1 MHSHNNSQPL
11 VLRRPP
17 PPAAVV
23 AAPPLSSAQPPP
35 SVVRPTVA
43 AAKAAPVVLLPS
55 KDGLPL
61 LPSHAQSCGVDPP
74 RALRP
79 FEYGYPQQQW
89 ATGVVDV
96 FGDVST
102 REAIRAKLLRFYE
115 ETKQVATARTSEEG
129 EDDKKKSASTVAAE
143 TPVNGGVSEMT
154 LRIDTE
160 LELLRQQCFAERNAQ
175 WDYHTPDMFTYEPVR
190 EPVWNPLIVGNTKI
204 ALRRLK
210 HDARATTT
218 ERDEKEGTAAIAN
231 GVSSLST
238 SALMKKDGKGFP
250 LGQFSRD
257 RPWPPREFMQKATTR
272 PSRARGGKRKA
283 PAPVIEERS
292 IFSKL
297 CVECHTQST
306 PLWRR
311 IARESTSLKDVSTT
325 NDAPAVKS
333 EKAVSV
339 PTPVTNGAL
348 ANGSASMAT
357 ETQEG
362 QPQDQQPPAAVAIE
376 NAVDVCLECYLKLQR
391 SDIFARKAAERAQQ
405 QREKQERAAAEA
417 LTEKKRLKQQLQLL
431 KKQQQAQAKNSKKRK
446 PSAQYPQHEPVVGME
461 QQPVAPIEAPAT
473 IDTDTSPPTA
483 AAPSI
488 KIVIKTDVGLEN
500 TEGHDER
507 LDHVSRPKSAKRDK
521 KKSKKD
527 KKKKKKKKKQHNS
540 DNEDDDL
547 DESDSG
553 TPLPSPPQ
561 MVGQYEY
568 ADLSGGNG
576 GKGSMRSSRSA
587 SSVTSFDVV
596 VENHSVV
603 YEDEPVQVRQTTAT
617 ITDTQGHQELAVA
630 EETVTSS
637 SSSKRTRKST
647 SRTETSTTTVT
658 TTTTATIAAVTP
670 SSSSK
675 SRKRKNSVVVAAPTS
690 IPETA
695 TEAPPPS
702 SRPSRS
708 KAPSAVV
715 ASAPTHAPVVA
726 VVSPAPPVSARKR
739 ARTKKESAREREL
752 RALGQY
758 CPVCNAVYEEDDE
771 SSFVCCDSCEMW
783 VHAACDTTLTPALLA
798 ALADTNE
805 KYICPLCAGR

>member
-1 MHSHNNSQPL
+1 MPKPSAAHPSMHSHTNNQPL
-11 VLRRPP
+11 ALRPSANAALP
-17 PPAAVV
+17 SAAVT
-23 AAPPLSSAQPPP
+23 AAPPLSSGPPP
-35 SVVRPTVA
+35 SAVRSV
-43 AAKAAPVVLLPS
+43 AAKAASPLVLLPS

-79 FEYGYPQQQW
+79 LDYGHQQKQW
-89 ATGVVDV
+89 TTGVVDV
-96 FGDVST
+96 FGDVSS
-102 REAIRAKLLRFYE
+102 REAIREKLLRFYE
-115 ETKQVATARTSEEG
+115 ATKQVAITRTNDEDEG
-129 EDDKKKSASTVAAE
+129 DQKSADAAE
-143 TPVNGGVSEMT
+143 ILVGGGISEMT

-175 WDYHTPDMFTYEPVR
+175 WDYYTPDMFCYEPVR
-190 EPVWNPLIVGNTKI
+190 EPLWNPLLVGNTKI

-218 ERDEKEGTAAIAN
+218 ERDEKETAVAAN
-231 GVSSLST
+231 GVGGGSLST
-238 SALMKKDGKGFP
+238 SAMMKKDGKGFP

-297 CVECHTQST
+297 CVECRTQST

-311 IARESTSLKDVSTT
+311 IARESTSLKDVPITT
-325 NDAPAVKS
+325 NIATTVKN
-333 EKAVSV
+333 EKAPSV
-339 PTPVTNGAL
+339 PVPNGAL
-348 ANGSASMAT
+348 ANGAT
-357 ETQEG
+357 SLETPDGQLQE
-362 QPQDQQPPAAVAIE
+362 QPPAVVD
-376 NAVDVCLECYLKLQR
+376 NTVDVCLECYLKLQR
-391 SDIFARKAAERAQQ
+391 SDIFARKATERAQQ
-405 QREKQERAAAEA
+405 QREQQERAATEA
-417 LTEKKRLKQQLQLL
+417 LAEKKRLKQQIQLL

-446 PSAQYPQHEPVVGME
+446 PAVHHEPVVE
-461 QQPVAPIEAPAT
+461 QQSVAPIEAPAT
-473 IDTDTSPPTA
+473 ATDAATTA
-483 AAPSI
+483 AAAI

-500 TEGHDER
+500 NHAFDDHEEQ

-521 KKSKKD
+521 KKGKKD
-527 KKKKKKKKKQHNS
+527 KKKKKKKKKQHYS
-540 DNEDDDL
+540 DDDDEDL
-547 DESDSG
+547 ESDSG

-568 ADLSGGNG
+568 ADLGGGGGNDT
-576 GKGSMRSSRSA
+576 RSSRSA
-587 SSVTSFDVV
+587 SSVTSFDAV

-603 YEDEPVQVRQTTAT
+603 YEDELVQGRQQTTTADAQVQQT
-617 ITDTQGHQELAVA
+617 HVMA
-630 EETVTSS
+630 EETMTTS

-647 SRTETSTTTVT
+647 SRTEISTTTATSAT
-658 TTTTATIAAVTP
+658 TTTTASVTP

-675 SRKRKNSVVVAAPTS
+675 SRKRKNLVVVAAPAAAVV
-690 IPETA
+690 PEA
-695 TEAPPPS
+695 AIEAPQSTS
-702 SRPSRS
+702 SRSSRS
-708 KAPSAVV
+708 KASSTIVAPAPAPLVSVV
-715 ASAPTHAPVVA
+715 A
-726 VVSPAPPVSARKR
+726 PAPPVSARKR

-783 VHAACDTTLTPALLA
+783 VHAACDTTLTPYVLV
-798 ALADTNE
+798 
-805 KYICPLCAGR
+805 LCD